1 MECLQFIVS
10 GKVQGVYYRKYTVN
24 AMRELGIIGFVKN
37 LKNGDVEVVIK
48 NRDDLNIA
56 TILEKLNQGSPNSVV
71 ENISMQEC
79 SENPNFSNSFEVRY

>member
-24 AMRELGIIGFVKN
+24 ALRELGIVGYVKN
-37 LKNGDVEVVIK
+37 LKDGNVEVVIK
-48 NRDDLNIA
+48 NNPNLNIA
-56 TILEKLNQGSPNSVV
+56 IILDKLKEGSPNSRV

-79 SENPNFSNSFEVRY
+79 KEIPNFSNSFEVRY

>member
-79 SENPNFSNSFEVRY
+79 KERPNFSNSFEVRY